1 MQAHKSAAPDSE
13 IRPAIQSQERLTP
26 MIDDLDP
33 IETRE
38 WMDALD
44 DVVKHEITGL

>member
-1 MQAHKSAAPDSE
+1 MTEDK
-13 IRPAIQSQERLTP
+13 
-26 MIDDLDP
+26 DP

-44 DVVKHEITGL
+44 AVSRYSGPNRCD